1 MTILSDPY
9 TSTSNEAMV
18 GDRRFP
24 AVFPPVSVPCSLVQL
39 SFPSTLMSASP
50 TTPRNEPEY
59 EGDYRPADAENPHAH
74 LDPFNVRVEPADL
87 TYLVQM
93 ADALNTTLDL
103 QTLLGRT
110 SELVK
115 AIIDYRIFAIFLLND
130 RTNELR
136 MRFQIGHTPEIER
149 MRLAMGK
156 GVVGQVA
163 LTRQP
168 LLLNDVT
175 TDPNYLPANPDV
187 RSELAVPLIAKNR
200 LIGVMDLESEQAG
213 YFRPEHLHLLTLTAS
228 RIAQAIENARL
239 YARVSR
245 QAQTLTVLNEISAE
259 LTSILELDPLLARI
273 GQLLRRL
280 IDYQMFSIMLLDD
293 KGETLITRYAWRFG
307 YAHAPL
313 RRIPIT
319 SGLVGAAV
327 REWRPINVPDVRK
340 DSRYLAMNP
349 ETRSELIV
357 PLFHKGRIIGVL
369 DLEHTRPG
377 FFNDDHQRTLTTM
390 AAQVAIAI
398 ENARLYQAVS
408 RQERQLEK
416 DIAMAREV
424 QLRLLPTSPPEQSHA
439 DLAVRFLPAR
449 TIGGDLY
456 DFVEYSP
463 HETAIMLGDVSG
475 KAAPAALFAALV
487 SGIMRS
493 AAIQRPKPAEM
504 LRALNDAL
512 QERKL
517 DSQYVTMLFALWND
531 EQRTLYVSN
540 SGAVQPIFCR
550 DGQSLTVK
558 SEGFPLG
565 MFPDVTYDEIS
576 IVTQPGDLLVFI
588 SDGITDAENA
598 QGEMYGSE
606 RLFKVLG
613 ADPERTAGQ
622 IADAI
627 MEDVTRFQDGKDR
640 FDDET
645 IIVLRVR

>member
-1 MTILSDPY
+1 MSD
-9 TSTSNEAMV
+9 TS
-18 GDRRFP
+18 
-24 AVFPPVSVPCSLVQL
+24 
-39 SFPSTLMSASP
+39 PSST
-50 TTPRNEPEY
+50 EQHEF
-59 EGDYRPADAENPHAH
+59 EGDYRPANPDNPHAH
-74 LDPFNVRVEPADL
+74 LDAQNARVETADL
-87 TYLVQM
+87 TYLVQL

-103 QTLLGRT
+103 ETLMQRT
-110 SELVK
+110 SELVR
-115 AIIDYRIFAIFLLND
+115 AVIEYRIFAILLLND
-130 RTNELR
+130 RTHELR
-136 MRFQIGHTPEIER
+136 MRFQIGHTPEVQRSRIP
-149 MRLAMGK
+149 LGK

-168 LLLNDVT
+168 LLINDVAT
-175 TDPNYLPANPDV
+175 VEGYIPANPEV
-187 RSELAVPLIAKNR
+187 RSELAVPLIAKNK
-200 LIGVMDLESEQAG
+200 LIGVMDLESEKPG

-259 LTSILELDPLLARI
+259 LTSILDLDPLLARI

-293 KGETLITRYAWRFG
+293 KGETLITRFAWRFG

-319 SGLVGAAV
+319 TGLVGAAV

-340 DSRYLAMNP
+340 DPRYLPMNP

-369 DLEHTRPG
+369 DLEHTRTG
-377 FFNDDHQRTLTTM
+377 FFNEEHERTLTTM

-398 ENARLYQAVS
+398 ENARLYQAVK
-408 RQERQLEK
+408 RQERQLER

-424 QLRLLPTSPPEQSHA
+424 QLRLLPPSAPEHKHA
-439 DLAVRFLPAR
+439 EMAVRFLPAR

-456 DFVEYSP
+456 DFVDYGQDQ
-463 HETAIMLGDVSG
+463 TAIVLGDVSG

-487 SGIMRS
+487 SGIMR
-493 AAIQRPKPAEM
+493 AAAAHRPAPAQM
-504 LRALNDAL
+504 LKLLNDAL

-517 DSQYVTMLFALWND
+517 ESQYVVLLFALWND
-531 EQRTLYVSN
+531 ENRTLQIAN
-540 SGAVQPIFCR
+540 SGAVQPVFCR
-550 DGQSLTVK
+550 AGQSMTVRA
-558 SEGFPLG
+558 EGFPLG
-565 MFPDVTYDEIS
+565 LFPDVVYEEFNLS
-576 IVTQPGDLLVFI
+576 TQPGDAVVFV
-588 SDGITDAENA
+588 SDGILDAENDA
-598 QGEMYGSE
+598 GEMYGEE
-606 RLFKVLG
+606 RLTNLLC
-613 ADPERTAGQ
+613 ARRDQTATE
-622 IADAI
+622 IAEAI
-627 MEDVTRFQDGKDR
+627 LSDVTRFQGGRDR